1 MRKIGFVLMLAAIA
15 AVLLV
20 AFTVGTVSA
29 DTWPPVH

>member
-1 MRKIGFVLMLAAIA
+1 MRRFGYVVMLAAVV

-29 DTWPPVH
+29 DVWPPVH